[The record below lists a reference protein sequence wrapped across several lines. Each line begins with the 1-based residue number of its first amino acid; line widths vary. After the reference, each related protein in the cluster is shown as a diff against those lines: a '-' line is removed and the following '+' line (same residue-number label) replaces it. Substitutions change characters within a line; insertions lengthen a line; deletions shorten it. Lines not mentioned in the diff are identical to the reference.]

1 MASLH
6 LWRLLSLYISAI
18 AAVLRRASS
27 ALSHLIR
34 CSIIVTLIESC
45 LSLYFIFL
53 GLSPTTVELDDHTTV
68 HFWTSA
74 HRRFSRP
81 NLVLVHGF
89 GGNSR
94 WQFLQL
100 VGPLSRS
107 FNLYVPDLLFF
118 GKSHTF
124 RRDRSE
130 GFQARCVVEGLG
142 IGCGRCRVFGISYG
156 GYVAYRMA
164 EMWPEVVERVAIAS
178 CGIGYTEEQKREHL
192 GKLGTSVTEI
202 FLPESPKNL
211 RRLLNLSI
219 YKFDPLKWAPDF
231 FLQHLIDYLSLIFEM
246 CCGSLG
252 NVKGLRKEK
261 LELLEHLLARKS
273 IQTFPFPSETM
284 LIWGDKD
291 DVFPPLLAFQLQR
304 HFGPKTKLEIIKDTG
319 HALNIDSPARLYE
332 LIESFSLGCSNSK
345 DDI

>member
-6 LWRLLSLYISAI
+6 LWRLLSLYISSI
-18 AAVLRRASS
+18 AAVLRRASP
-27 ALSHLIR
+27 ALSRLIR

-124 RRDRSE
+124 RRNRSE
-130 GFQARCVVEGLG
+130 GFQARCVVEGLRG
-142 IGCGRCRVFGISYG
+142 LGVGRCRVFGISYG

-192 GKLGTSVTEI
+192 GKLGRSVTEI

-231 FLQHLIDYLSLIFEM
+231 FLQHLIDAMLKDY
-246 CCGSLG
+246 
-252 NVKGLRKEK
+252 RKEK
-261 LELLEHLLARKS
+261 LELLEHLLAQKADPD
-273 IQTFPFPSETM
+273 IPIPPQETM

-345 DDI
+345 DDDI